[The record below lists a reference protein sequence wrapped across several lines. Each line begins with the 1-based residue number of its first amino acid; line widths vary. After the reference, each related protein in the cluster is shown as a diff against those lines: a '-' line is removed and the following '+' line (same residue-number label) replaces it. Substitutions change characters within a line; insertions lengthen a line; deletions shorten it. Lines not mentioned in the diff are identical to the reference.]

1 MFLRAVPVRNSRASE
16 NWLIVLEL
24 ATALGM
30 YWSRATCSIDIRRID
45 PVQTRWR
52 EVVSSRIA
60 LLFVIRPVVARLVI
74 NDVGLNGMMI

>member
-1 MFLRAVPVRNSRASE
+1 MFLRAVPVRVGRASK

-24 ATALGM
+24 ATALGL
-30 YWSRATCSIDIRRID
+30 YWSRATGSIDIRRID
-45 PVQTRWR
+45 PIQTRWR

-60 LLFVIRPVVARLVI
+60 LLFVVRPVVARLVI